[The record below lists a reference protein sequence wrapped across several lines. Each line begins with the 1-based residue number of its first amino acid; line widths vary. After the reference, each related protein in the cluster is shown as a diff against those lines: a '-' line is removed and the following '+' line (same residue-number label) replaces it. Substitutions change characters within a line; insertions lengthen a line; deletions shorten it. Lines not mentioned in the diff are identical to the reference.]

1 MTTFQ
6 PIKIYDPDYEPNR
19 MEDDEMIFKI
29 KQAIQ
34 ELRPVERKIF
44 LTYTEGGTYTA
55 VAKTYNVSVPT
66 ARTYVHKIIE
76 KILTIVN
83 DTDNEL

>member
-1 MTTFQ
+1 MEG
-6 PIKIYDPDYEPNR
+6 IKIYDPDYEPNR
-19 MEDDEMIFKI
+19 MEDDEMVFKI

-66 ARTYVHKIIE
+66 AKAYVCKIIE
-76 KILTIVN
+76 KILTIIN
-83 DTDNEL
+83 DTDKEL